1 MTTETAHPA
10 TRTPAHTLAA
20 SLSSS
25 SSSRPIAVRSLSDK
39 SGVRDVSSVTT
50 DALPAGS
57 GRTARNGR
65 SAARNGGT
73 GRAPAAGPTGPAGR
87 TGTTRRAGRTEAPA
101 APAPALRAAVSGASA
116 APAGTSGPCE
126 KSVPSEKSEACE
138 TFGSFDAFADDLFG
152 HLPRTDQ
159 RRWAHAYLLALLTT
173 EGKKSVRRLAA
184 AVSDSPTA
192 SQSLHQ
198 FLNASP
204 WDWNPVRRELVRRAE
219 QPAAPRAWILAPAV
233 LPKRGGHSVGVHRR
247 FDSAAGRTV
256 SCQLAMGMFLP
267 VGEAATAAAVSVSAA
282 SGALGPGASGAAAS
296 GASGAAGD
304 SGASAAGD
312 CGGSAAVSVDW
323 RLFLPP
329 QWAEDPELLRRNRI
343 PASETNH
350 PRPMWVHAL
359 DLVEAQAAR
368 STCAPAPVV
377 ADLSEYSDSVRL
389 IEALAR
395 QGRDFVIA
403 VPSATALAT
412 PATPGMPGDPGAR
425 PRLLQSAPTPVRLPG
440 SHHTYRAFTEPGP
453 AGVRPSR
460 IWLTNMAH
468 RRLGQLLGLARLHQL
483 PTATLRTLA
492 TDFGLHDFEGRS
504 FPGWHHHMTLTS
516 AAHAY
521 RALAE
526 VPDEQ
531 TLTAVRFVS

>member
-1 MTTETAHPA
+1 MTTETAQPA
-10 TRTPAHTLAA
+10 TRTPA
-20 SLSSS
+20 
-25 SSSRPIAVRSLSDK
+25 RSLSTPFPSGHPLAAVGATDK
-39 SGVRDVSSVTT
+39 SGARDRSGVPA
-50 DALPAGS
+50 DAF
-57 GRTARNGR
+57 T
-65 SAARNGGT
+65 GGT
-73 GRAPAAGPTGPAGR
+73 GRAVRTGRATRTATTGTSGRTAGTGR
-87 TGTTRRAGRTEAPA
+87 TGSARRSNRTGATAASPAAATGSGTASAEAP
-101 APAPALRAAVSGASA
+101 
-116 APAGTSGPCE
+116 E
-126 KSVPSEKSEACE
+126 
-138 TFGSFDAFADDLFG
+138 SFDAFADDLFG

-204 WDWNPVRRELVRRAE
+204 WDWNPVRREIARRAE
-219 QPAAPRAWILAPAV
+219 ASGPARAWILAPAV

-247 FDSAAGRTV
+247 FCARAGRTV

-267 VGEAATAAAVSVSAA
+267 VGDAPAPPAA
-282 SGALGPGASGAAAS
+282 STASV
-296 GASGAAGD
+296 
-304 SGASAAGD
+304 ASAAD
-312 CGGSAAVSVDW
+312 CGGSEAVSVDW

-329 QWAEDPELLRRNRI
+329 QWAGDEELLRRNRI
-343 PASETNH
+343 PAAEANN

-368 STCAPAPVV
+368 TCSAPAPVV

-412 PATPGMPGDPGAR
+412 PATPGMPGDSGAR
-425 PRLLQSAPTPVRLPG
+425 PRLLQTAPTPVRIPG
-440 SHHTYRAFTEPGP
+440 SPHAYRAFAEPGQNS
-453 AGVRPSR
+453 ARPNR

-468 RRLGQLLGLARLHQL
+468 RRMGQLVGLARLHQL
-483 PTATLRTLA
+483 PAATLRTLE

-504 FPGWHHHMTLTS
+504 FPGWHHHMTLSS

-521 RALAE
+521 RALTA
-526 VPDEQ
+526 VQDEQ
-531 TLTAVRFVS
+531 TLSRVRFVS

>member
-1 MTTETAHPA
+1 MTTETAQPA
-10 TRTPAHTLAA
+10 TRTPA
-20 SLSSS
+20 
-25 SSSRPIAVRSLSDK
+25 RSLSTRLPSGHPLAAVGATGK
-39 SGVRDVSSVTT
+39 SGARDRSGVPA
-50 DALPAGS
+50 DAF
-57 GRTARNGR
+57 T
-65 SAARNGGT
+65 GGT
-73 GRAPAAGPTGPAGR
+73 GRAVRTGRATRTATTGTTGRTAGAGR
-87 TGTTRRAGRTEAPA
+87 TGSARRSTMAGAPA
-101 APAPALRAAVSGASA
+101 ASPAAATGTDSASA
-116 APAGTSGPCE
+116 DAPE
-126 KSVPSEKSEACE
+126 
-138 TFGSFDAFADDLFG
+138 SFDAFADDLFG

-204 WDWNPVRRELVRRAE
+204 WDWNPVRREIARRAE
-219 QPAAPRAWILAPAV
+219 ASGPARAWILAPAV

-247 FDSAAGRTV
+247 FCARAGRTV

-267 VGEAATAAAVSVSAA
+267 VGDAPAPPAASTASVAAAA
-282 SGALGPGASGAAAS
+282 
-296 GASGAAGD
+296 
-304 SGASAAGD
+304 D
-312 CGGSAAVSVDW
+312 CGDSAAVSVDW

-329 QWAEDPELLRRNRI
+329 QWAGDEELLRRNRI
-343 PASETNH
+343 PAAEATN

-368 STCAPAPVV
+368 TCSAPAPVV

-412 PATPGMPGDPGAR
+412 PATPGMPGDSGAR
-425 PRLLQSAPTPVRLPG
+425 PRLLQTAPTPVRVPG
-440 SHHTYRAFTEPGP
+440 SHHTYRAFAEPGQNS
-453 AGVRPSR
+453 ARPNR
-460 IWLTNMAH
+460 IWITNMAH
-468 RRLGQLLGLARLHQL
+468 RRMGQLVGLARLHQL
-483 PTATLRTLA
+483 PAATLRALE

-504 FPGWHHHMTLTS
+504 FPGWHHHMTLSS

-521 RALAE
+521 RALTAE
-526 VPDEQ
+526 QDEQ
-531 TLTAVRFVS
+531 TLSRVRFVS

>member
-1 MTTETAHPA
+1 M
-10 TRTPAHTLAA
+10 
-20 SLSSS
+20 
-25 SSSRPIAVRSLSDK
+25 
-39 SGVRDVSSVTT
+39 
-50 DALPAGS
+50 
-57 GRTARNGR
+57 
-65 SAARNGGT
+65 
-73 GRAPAAGPTGPAGR
+73 
-87 TGTTRRAGRTEAPA
+87 
-101 APAPALRAAVSGASA
+101 
-116 APAGTSGPCE
+116 
-126 KSVPSEKSEACE
+126 
-138 TFGSFDAFADDLFG
+138 
-152 HLPRTDQ
+152 PRTDQ

-204 WDWNPVRRELVRRAE
+204 WDWNPVRREIARRAE
-219 QPAAPRAWILAPAV
+219 ASGPARAWILAPAV

-247 FDSAAGRTV
+247 FCSRAGRTV

-267 VGEAATAAAVSVSAA
+267 VGD
-282 SGALGPGASGAAAS
+282 AAAS
-296 GASGAAGD
+296 PAASTASVTSAAECGD
-304 SGASAAGD
+304 SS
-312 CGGSAAVSVDW
+312 AVSVDW

-329 QWAEDPELLRRNRI
+329 QWAGDEELLRRNRI
-343 PASETNH
+343 PASEANN

-368 STCAPAPVV
+368 TCSAPAPVV

-425 PRLLQSAPTPVRLPG
+425 PRLLQTAPTPVRVPG
-440 SHHTYRAFTEPGP
+440 SPHTYRAFAEPGQTS
-453 AGVRPSR
+453 ARPNR
-460 IWLTNMAH
+460 VWLTNMAH
-468 RRLGQLLGLARLHQL
+468 RRMGQLVGLARLHQL
-483 PTATLRTLA
+483 PAATLRALE

-504 FPGWHHHMTLTS
+504 FPGWHHHMTLSS

-521 RALAE
+521 RALTA
-526 VPDEQ
+526 VQDEQ
-531 TLTAVRFVS
+531 TLTRVRFVS

>member
-1 MTTETAHPA
+1 MGVV
-10 TRTPAHTLAA
+10 RRLRG
-20 SLSSS
+20 
-25 SSSRPIAVRSLSDK
+25 RP
-39 SGVRDVSSVTT
+39 
-50 DALPAGS
+50 
-57 GRTARNGR
+57 
-65 SAARNGGT
+65 
-73 GRAPAAGPTGPAGR
+73 
-87 TGTTRRAGRTEAPA
+87 
-101 APAPALRAAVSGASA
+101 
-116 APAGTSGPCE
+116 
-126 KSVPSEKSEACE
+126 
-138 TFGSFDAFADDLFG
+138 FG

-204 WDWNPVRRELVRRAE
+204 WDWNPVRREIARRAE
-219 QPAAPRAWILAPAV
+219 ASGPARAWILAPAV

-247 FDSAAGRTV
+247 FCARAGRTV

-267 VGEAATAAAVSVSAA
+267 VGDAPAPPAASTASVAAAA
-282 SGALGPGASGAAAS
+282 
-296 GASGAAGD
+296 
-304 SGASAAGD
+304 D
-312 CGGSAAVSVDW
+312 CGDSAAVSVDW

-329 QWAEDPELLRRNRI
+329 QWAGDEELLRRNRI
-343 PASETNH
+343 PAAEANN

-368 STCAPAPVV
+368 TCSAPAPVV

-412 PATPGMPGDPGAR
+412 PATPGMPNDSGAR
-425 PRLLQSAPTPVRLPG
+425 PRLLQTAPTPVRIPG
-440 SHHTYRAFTEPGP
+440 SHHTYRAFAEPGQNS
-453 AGVRPSR
+453 ARPNR
-460 IWLTNMAH
+460 IWITNMAH
-468 RRLGQLLGLARLHQL
+468 RRMGQLVGLARLHQL
-483 PTATLRTLA
+483 PAATLRALE

-504 FPGWHHHMTLTS
+504 FPGWHHHMTLSS

-521 RALAE
+521 RALTAE
-526 VPDEQ
+526 QDEQ
-531 TLTAVRFVS
+531 TLSRVRFVS